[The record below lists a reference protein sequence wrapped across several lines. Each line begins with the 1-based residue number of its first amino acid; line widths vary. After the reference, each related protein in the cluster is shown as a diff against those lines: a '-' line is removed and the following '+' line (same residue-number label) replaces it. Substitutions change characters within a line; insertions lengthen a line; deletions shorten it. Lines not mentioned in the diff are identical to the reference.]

1 MKKDIHSILRRPLIT
16 EKTTSLKEEGN
27 QVVFVVR
34 KDANKIE
41 IRQAVEQLLDVKVEA
56 VNTMI
61 YRGKPKRVGKSMG
74 YRTGWKKAIVTLAEG
89 QEVEFFDSLDD
100 LEDVDGMSDMDA
112 PADDVK
118 E

>member
-16 EKTTSLKEEGN
+16 EKTTAQKEDTN
-27 QVVFVVR
+27 QVAFVVR

-41 IRQAVEQLLDVKVEA
+41 IRQAVEQLLDVKVES

-61 YRGKPKRVGKSMG
+61 YRGKPKRVGRSMG

-89 QEVEFFDSLDD
+89 SEVEFFEGLDD
-100 LEDVDGMSDMDA
+100 LEDVDGMGEFDA
-112 PADDVK
+112 PIDEAT